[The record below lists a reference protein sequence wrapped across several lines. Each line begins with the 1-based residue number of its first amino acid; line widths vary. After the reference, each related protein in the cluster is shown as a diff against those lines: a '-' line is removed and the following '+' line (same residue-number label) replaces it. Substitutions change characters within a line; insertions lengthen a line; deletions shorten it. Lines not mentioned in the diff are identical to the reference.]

1 MTAQGAGRAFALGEP
16 IEGWRACEVT
26 GGAYTGPGVD
36 GSEVLRVLTPGA
48 AAAFRWLELAGPA
61 TAIELVAR
69 GHGVVEICVGADR
82 RAVGVID
89 VSEGAAAHGRLDLPA
104 GRHEVWLRGGSDC
117 DVEVTT
123 FMLL

>member
-1 MTAQGAGRAFALGEP
+1 MTTQGAGRPFALREP

-26 GGAYTGPGVD
+26 GGAYTGPGGD
-36 GSEVLRVLTPGA
+36 GSEVLRALTPGT
-48 AAAFRWLELAGPA
+48 AAAFRWLELARPA

-82 RAVGVID
+82 RPVGVVE
-89 VSEGAAAHGRLDLPA
+89 VSEGEAARGRLELPP
-104 GRHEVWLRGGSDC
+104 GRHEVWLRGGSDG

-123 FMLL
+123 FVLS